1 MTNVMTVEQVDTSK
15 IQFGASGTNKYG
27 DDYTLVKYDGGEFY
41 LKISGTCPFG
51 IYADNIHVNISDDDL
66 LQLDRID
73 GYFQSI
79 YADWAPIHKC
89 NHGYPAHIEC
99 SMSGAVFFDRMGKS
113 ITRPLTESTIG
124 AEVTVLI
131 HLNNVRKGVNKVD
144 DSFTTLKPRAKQ
156 VKVRRTDR
164 LATCLI

>member
-1 MTNVMTVEQVDTSK
+1 MTVEQVDTSK

-41 LKISGTCPFG
+41 FKISGTCPFG
-51 IYADNIHVNISDDDL
+51 IYADNIHINISDDDFPHI
-66 LQLDRID
+66 DRID
-73 GYFQSI
+73 DIFHSI
-79 YADWAPIHKC
+79 YADWAPFLKC
-89 NHGYPAHIEC
+89 SEGHRPHIEC
-99 SMSGAVFFDRMGKS
+99 SLSGCVFFDRMGKPIS
-113 ITRPLTESTIG
+113 RPLTETTVG
-124 AEVTVLI
+124 AEVTVLV
-131 HLNNVRKGVNKVD
+131 HLNNVRKGVNSVG